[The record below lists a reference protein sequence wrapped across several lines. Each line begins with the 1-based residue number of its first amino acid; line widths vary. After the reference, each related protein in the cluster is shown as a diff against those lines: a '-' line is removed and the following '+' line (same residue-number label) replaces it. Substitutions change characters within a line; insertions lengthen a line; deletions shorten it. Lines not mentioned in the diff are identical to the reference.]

1 MSKPELIRLTDPGEF
16 FSSNADAMVKLGSD
30 AFGRNPV
37 DFADDVESHFKEAEF
52 GHVVGNGIESIGFA
66 LYKSLGDRMLWLQGI
81 AIDKAH
87 QGQGIG
93 VMLVDHAMKE
103 QEANILVATTRNPAT
118 VKLIGSV
125 SQKACPDV
133 RADGPLQNLYDD
145 DIQQA
150 LNEFGQHVGAD
161 PIMFPYLY
169 DRYPDDL
176 YGDDP
181 GIRMPM
187 PTISANPRNA
197 TMVVGIR

>member
-1 MSKPELIRLTDPGEF
+1 MRYRKQFTYQVHAVTMIKNRKGRV
-16 FSSNADAMVKLGSD
+16 MYSD
-30 AFGRNPV
+30 NLR
-37 DFADDVESHFKEAEF
+37 
-52 GHVVGNGIESIGFA
+52 
-66 LYKSLGDRMLWLQGI
+66 
-81 AIDKAH
+81 
-87 QGQGIG
+87 
-93 VMLVDHAMKE
+93 
-103 QEANILVATTRNPAT
+103 T
-118 VKLIGSV
+118 
-125 SQKACPDV
+125 PDV